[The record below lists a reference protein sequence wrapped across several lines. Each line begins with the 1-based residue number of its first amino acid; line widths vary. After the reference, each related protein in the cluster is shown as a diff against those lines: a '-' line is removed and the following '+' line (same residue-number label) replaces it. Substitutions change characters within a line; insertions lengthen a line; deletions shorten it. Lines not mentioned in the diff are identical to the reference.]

1 MSDFVDRSKLRLTRQ
16 QLAQVDRELKAQGL
30 RAEDINKNKYNRLVF
45 KNIIQKVTG
54 HCVIDGQVRYD
65 MV

>member
-1 MSDFVDRSKLRLTRQ
+1 MTDRVDRSKLRLTRQ
-16 QLAQVDRELKAQGL
+16 QLVRVNKELAAQNLS
-30 RAEDINKNKYNRLVF
+30 INDVNKTSYNRLVF